1 MPNRLNILK
10 PKAMKV
16 KITLFS
22 FLLSITGLIAQSP
35 GSFDLSFDGDGYL
48 FFSPPG
54 AADCA
59 GYSFDITPE
68 GSYLLGFRKNF
79 DNPSAGIA
87 KFLDNGALATNTFNP
102 PNGFTDEMV
111 NADFGYSLYQPDFNR
126 SILIGN
132 QLGDPAGSNIVA
144 YDANGEID
152 PTFNSGFYNYTG
164 SDEDCNQAALS
175 VDGEIALSHAANQ
188 GPLITSVYNPD
199 GSPNTGFDEDGA
211 SVYTGS
217 AFDDY
222 TGNALVYQ
230 SDGKIIVAGNGTIA
244 GVGQKDFLLAR
255 YLPNGE
261 RDMTFGSQ
269 GIVSTDINNGYDEII
284 FDLVIQPDGKI
295 IAVGGYGGDE
305 VPATIVRYNPN
316 GSLDTSFGNGGIHMH
331 PLQDGLGPDSHVSV
345 DLQPDGKI
353 IVSGVGTFS
362 TQYVGYVARYNIDGS
377 LDLSF
382 GTNGLMIPGFS
393 VISSWFTDIKYQA
406 SNNTIVVAGYTIVP
420 FKALMFRL
428 NAGSVIVAV
437 DESETEVGKL
447 KTFPNPS
454 KGIFQIDNI
463 QNATWIEVFD
473 NSGRMLISRKQSGA
487 TIDISELPAG
497 VYVLKV
503 LSEDQVFSTQV
514 LKE

>member
-1 MPNRLNILK
+1 
-10 PKAMKV
+10 MKV

-22 FLLSITGLIAQSP
+22 FLFSIAGLFAQSP

-68 GSYLLGFRKNF
+68 GNYLLGFRKNF
-79 DNPSAGIA
+79 DNPTAGIA
-87 KFLDNGALATNTFNP
+87 KFLNNGALATSTFNP

-152 PTFNSGFYNYTG
+152 PTFNSGFYNFTG

-175 VDGEIALSHAANQ
+175 QTGEIALIHEYYQ
-188 GPLITSVYNPD
+188 GPLITSVFNAD
-199 GSPNTGFDEDGA
+199 GSSNTDFGDGGA
-211 SVYTGS
+211 SIYYIPS
-217 AFDDY
+217 FNENN
-222 TGNALVYQ
+222 GNALIYQ
-230 SDGKIIVAGNGTIA
+230 PDGKIIVAGGGGI
-244 GVGQKDFLLAR
+244 GGSKDFLLAR
-255 YLPNGE
+255 FFANGE
-261 RDMTFGSQ
+261 LDTTFGSQ
-269 GIVSTDINNGYDEII
+269 GIVSTDINNGHDEII
-284 FDLVIQPDGKI
+284 FDMVLQPDGKI

-305 VPATIVRYNPN
+305 VPATIVRYHPN

-331 PLQDGLGPDSHVSV
+331 PLQDGLGPDSHISV

-353 IVSGVGTFS
+353 IVAGVGTFNV
-362 TQYVGYVARYNIDGS
+362 QYVGYVARYNIDGS
-377 LDLSF
+377 LDSSF
-382 GTNGLMIPGFS
+382 GTDGLMISSFS
-393 VISSWFTDIKYQA
+393 VASSWFTDIKYQA
-406 SNNTIVVAGYTIVP
+406 SNNSIVVAGHTIVP
-420 FKALMFRL
+420 FNAVMLRL
-428 NAGSVIVAV
+428 HAGPMIISVN
-437 DESETEVGKL
+437 DTTEEKL
-447 KTFPNPS
+447 EVYPNPNS
-454 KGIFQIDNI
+454 GIFQLTNSL
-463 QNATWIEVFD
+463 NATWIEVFD
-473 NSGRMLISRKQSGA
+473 AMGKLLISQKQSGS

-503 LSEDQVFSTQV
+503 ISEEEVYSTQV
-514 LKE
+514 VKE